1 MSDPAAASF
10 SIIASV
16 AKAIP
21 PLMSVDANAL
31 VPDKESRK
39 SLQSES
45 QYGRNLCRLLTAAV
59 ASILY
64 LWPQQDK
71 YFLH

>member
-1 MSDPAAASF
+1 MSDPAAASL

-21 PLMSVDANAL
+21 PLMSIEANAF

-39 SLQSES
+39 SWQSES
-45 QYGRNLCRLLTAAV
+45 QYGQHLCRLLTAAV

-64 LWPQQDK
+64 L
-71 YFLH
+71 